1 LADKPLNP
9 KQTRFVA
16 EYLIDLN
23 ATQAAIRAGYSA
35 KTAEQGAAQLL
46 RNIKVAAAVAKAME
60 TRAGT
65 LGITAEKVL
74 KDIEDT
80 RKAATIAAQYA
91 SALRASE
98 LQGKH
103 IGMFVERRETTIKD
117 ERMVVEAP
125 QPAKNADEWA
135 NKHGPH

>member
-1 LADKPLNP
+1 MGDKPLNP

-35 KTAEQGAAQLL
+35 KTAESIGWQLL
-46 RNIKVAAAVAKAME
+46 QKTTVQKSVAAGQAE
-60 TRAGT
+60 RAGK

-74 KDIEDT
+74 TDIEET
-80 RKAATIAAQYA
+80 RKAAASESQYA
-91 SALRASE
+91 TSLRASE

-103 IGMFVERRETTIKD
+103 IGMFVDKREYSGAGGGPL
-117 ERMVVEAP
+117 VVTW
-125 QPAKNADEWA
+125 QP
-135 NKHGPH
+135 PS